1 MNHRVILNN
10 FISAHNSEYYC
21 ALCCRSLSTLLKVS
35 AILIVCSNFNIP
47 VFIIIYCIFL
57 NNFQI
62 GRLANCSKNP
72 ILLIKLE
79 DYFELWESTDLL
91 PDRTALEIALCSCLR
106 TMPPFLEP
114 NLLHYLSLTILLF
127 EHSETREQIPG
138 FLVLSDVRKE
148 RKAKGWN
155 Y

>member
-1 MNHRVILNN
+1 MLCAVGLYKHYW
-10 FISAHNSEYYC
+10 NSN
-21 ALCCRSLSTLLKVS
+21 AVLSWLCVP
-35 AILIVCSNFNIP
+35 ILISQYSLLF
-47 VFIIIYCIFL
+47 IFL

-72 ILLIKLE
+72 TLLIKLE

-114 NLLHYLSLTILLF
+114 NLLHYLGLTRLLF
-127 EHSETREQIPG
+127 EHSETREQIPS